1 MYMRSVKTR
10 IAAVDTAEYNV
21 YRVSSSSSVRVGT
34 KNVYTLHGT
43 ITAQL
48 SAVRDALSLERYG
61 DRVDKMYTLTASKG
75 ADIQKNDK
83 IQLGDGYYKV
93 ISTKLYTGHV
103 IADIERVEV
112 L

>member
-1 MYMRSVKTR
+1 MRKVKTR

-21 YRVSSSSSVRVGT
+21 WRVSSGQSVRVGT

-43 ITAQL
+43 ISGQL
-48 SAVRDALSLERYG
+48 SPIKDALSLQRYG

-75 ADIQKNDK
+75 ADIQENDK
-83 IQLGDGYYKV
+83 IQLGDGYYQAV
-93 ISTKLYTGHV
+93 SVKLWSGHIV
-103 IADIERVEV
+103 AEIEHTEV